1 MPHNDIENIENRTT
15 NNINISLDDNIIIRK
30 ANKKAVNAERRPFSQ
45 ISGRGDASQKNKFRN
60 SKKPKDEE
68 KNYH

>member
-1 MPHNDIENIENRTT
+1 MSHNDIENIENRTT
-15 NNINISLDDNIIIRK
+15 NNINISLDDNIIIQK

-45 ISGRGDASQKNKFRN
+45 ISGCGDSSQKNKFRN

-68 KNYH
+68 NNYH